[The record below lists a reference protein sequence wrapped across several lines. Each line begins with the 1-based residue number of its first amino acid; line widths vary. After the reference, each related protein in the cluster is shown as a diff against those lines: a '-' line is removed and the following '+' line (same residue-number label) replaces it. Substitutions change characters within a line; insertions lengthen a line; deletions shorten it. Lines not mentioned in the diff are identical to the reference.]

1 MKDIKRLTKKEEQAI
16 IDKYIIDEGF
26 IDNGSSRAVFKGP
39 AGEVLKIAMDN
50 EGRVQ
55 NRNEIDFY
63 MNHKNTGY
71 FANISAYGEF
81 VIIMEE
87 LSVHNIGLYED
98 FYRYYEDYY
107 SSELLEDFFE
117 NFSYEYIIEE
127 ELDDRREEIEWE
139 YKGIYR
145 MFEFME
151 GVLSNETADN
161 AQIGKD
167 REGNL
172 KWYDYGFDTKYKVG
186 SQVGDV
192 GSYIFSRTGKITSVL
207 LREELLSDGVI
218 WEYLT
223 PIEDMVGRER

>member
-1 MKDIKRLTKKEEQAI
+1 MKEIKWLTKKEEQEL

-39 AGEVLKIAMDN
+39 TGEVVKIALDDQ
-50 EGRVQ
+50 GRVQ
-55 NRNEIDFY
+55 NKNEIDFY
-63 MNHKNTGY
+63 MNHKETGY

-81 VIIMEE
+81 VVIMEE
-87 LSVHNIGLYED
+87 LSLHSIGLYEE
-98 FYRYYEDYY
+98 FYQYYEDYN

-117 NFSYEYIIEE
+117 DFYYEYIIEE
-127 ELDDRREEIEWE
+127 ELDDRREELEWE
-139 YKGIYR
+139 YKKMYG
-145 MFEFME
+145 MLEFME
-151 GVLSNETADN
+151 GSLSNETADN

-186 SQVGDV
+186 SQVGNV
-192 GSYIFSRTGKITSVL
+192 GSFIYSRDGERSFTL
-207 LREELLSDGVI
+207 LREELLSDGAI

-223 PIEDMVGRER
+223 PIEDVVGRIR

>member
-1 MKDIKRLTKKEEQAI
+1 MGEIKRLTKKEEQAI
-16 IDKYIIDEGF
+16 IDKYIIDGGF
-26 IDNGSSRAVFKGP
+26 IDNGSSRAVFKGS
-39 AGEVLKIAMDN
+39 AGEVVKIAMDD

-55 NRNEIDFY
+55 NRNEINFY
-63 MNHKNTGY
+63 IKHKDTGY

-81 VIIMEE
+81 VVIMEE
-87 LSVHNIGLYED
+87 LSVHSIGLYQN
-98 FYRYYEDYY
+98 FYEYYENYD

-117 NFSYEYIIEE
+117 NFFYEYIIDDG
-127 ELDDRREEIEWE
+127 LDDEREEMEWQ
-139 YKGIYR
+139 YKRVYD

-151 GVLSNETADN
+151 GILSNSTADN
-161 AQIGKD
+161 SQIGED

-192 GSYIFSRTGKITSVL
+192 SSYIFSKTGKITSSR
-207 LREELLSDGVI
+207 LREELLSDGII